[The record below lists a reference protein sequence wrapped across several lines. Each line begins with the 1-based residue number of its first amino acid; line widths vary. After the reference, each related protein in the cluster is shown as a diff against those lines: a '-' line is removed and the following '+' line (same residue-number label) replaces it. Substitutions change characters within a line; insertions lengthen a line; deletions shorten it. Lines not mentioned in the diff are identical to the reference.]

1 MGWLPDELQELSEV
15 GEIAFGKI
23 KAQKSETYHAYINFE
38 KYEGEKGGGRE
49 REEGRGRRQNVN

>member
-1 MGWLPDELQELSEV
+1 MIFSSPTLNSQ
-15 GEIAFGKI
+15 IHKYKI